1 MVMKRFLSIT
11 GLSRPITIEGCEEMP
26 PVMAETLRDWR
37 IEEVG
42 LAEGVSPQIRLS
54 PSRKG
59 YKRDSEWLKKPIV
72 FRDPVD
78 AVCDLIVD
86 LVHAYVA
93 DHPDLLCLHC
103 AAVEFGGGLVIFPST
118 YRAGKSTLSVKLA
131 SCGGRL
137 YTDDV
142 LPIRKSDHAGMALG
156 ILPRLRL
163 PLPQSADRHF
173 REFIDRRRGPVSA
186 RYQYVKLKRSEH
198 APLEETA
205 SICGIVVLE
214 RGSGEAPALAEADRG
229 HMLKDVILRNFARQN
244 PALDVLE
251 CLYAVVANAP
261 CYRLRYETLEEA
273 ADLLIDAFGS
283 PESQDRIE
291 IKKIG

>member
-1 MVMKRFLSIT
+1 ML
-11 GLSRPITIEGCEEMP
+11 L
-26 PVMAETLRDWR
+26 VMAETLRDWR
-37 IEEVG
+37 IEEVR
-42 LAEGVSPQIRLS
+42 LPEGITPQIRLS
-54 PSRKG
+54 SSRKG
-59 YKRDSEWLKKPIV
+59 YKRDSEWLEKPIV

-103 AAVEFGGGLVIFPST
+103 AAVEFRGGLVIFPST
-118 YRAGKSTLSVKLA
+118 YRAGKSILSVKLA
-131 SCGGRL
+131 SCGGKL
-137 YTDDV
+137 YADDV
-142 LPIRKSDHAGMALG
+142 LPIRKSDHTGMALG

-173 REFIDRRRGPVSA
+173 REYIDRRRGPGSA

-205 SICGIVVLE
+205 PIRGIVVLE
-214 RGSGEAPALAEADRG
+214 WGSGEAPALVETDRG

-244 PALDVLE
+244 PALDIVE
-251 CLYAVVANAP
+251 CLYAVVTNAP
-261 CYRLRYETLEEA
+261 CYRLRYETLQEA
-273 ADLLIDAFGS
+273 ADLLIDAFGL
-283 PESQDRIE
+283 PEGRDRIAIE
-291 IKKIG
+291 KVREEVISRAAG